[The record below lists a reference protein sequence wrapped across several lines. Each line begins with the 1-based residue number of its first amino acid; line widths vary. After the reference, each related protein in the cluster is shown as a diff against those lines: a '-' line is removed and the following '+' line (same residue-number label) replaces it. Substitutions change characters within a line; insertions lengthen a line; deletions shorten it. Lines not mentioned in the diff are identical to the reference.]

1 MSGKPVE
8 LSLLVIK
15 STEKIPT
22 CREDERLQS
31 PHRDFPTEQYRS
43 WFQGWK

>member
-8 LSLLVIK
+8 LHVSLLVIK

-22 CREDERLQS
+22 YREDERLQS

-43 WFQGWK
+43 